1 MGRGQFPLTWPINS
15 LTRNLSIIDD
25 ENLTH
30 TNFLDHNEVR
40 ACLTF
45 SKNNDTAYRD
55 ATMLCCLKRFKT
67 FNLYLEHKTYND
79 ETFTVLHQPNSPASV
94 PISCY
99 LISQSYQN
107 YPNVPILISSFSF
120 SDRLLRQLDANQH
133 ALH

>member
-45 SKNNDTAYRD
+45 SKNDDTAYRD
-55 ATMLCCLKRFKT
+55 RNDVML
-67 FNLYLEHKTYND
+67 LEK
-79 ETFTVLHQPNSPASV
+79 V
-94 PISCY
+94 
-99 LISQSYQN
+99 QN
-107 YPNVPILISSFSF
+107 V
-120 SDRLLRQLDANQH
+120 
-133 ALH
+133 